1 MSDKV
6 IMINLNPDGTVPLR
20 TVIDTLKKYDPDTP
34 YIIQREESGYGYIG
48 IYASDKSL
56 YYLAPAANFI
66 TYKEAEYI
74 SWEDFVERSL
84 DDAVDLDKAVVLCV
98 IIHDKYVDNESNTI
112 KKYNQILVTYE
123 KAIIDFHKEHKLTFN
138 SDCVTR
144 MIKYIEDNN
153 DSANLHVIRGDILW
167 VDINIE

>member
-20 TVIDTLKKYDPDTP
+20 TIVDTLKKYDPDTP

-56 YYLAPAANFI
+56 YYLASAANFI
-66 TYKEAEYI
+66 TYKEAENI

-98 IIHDKYVDNESNTI
+98 IIHAKYVDNESNTI

-123 KAIIDFHKEHKLTFN
+123 KAIIDFYEEHELAFN
-138 SDCVTR
+138 SDCVIR
-144 MIKYIEDNN
+144 MVKYIEDNN
-153 DSANLHVIRGDILW
+153 DSANLHVIRGDIL
-167 VDINIE
+167 